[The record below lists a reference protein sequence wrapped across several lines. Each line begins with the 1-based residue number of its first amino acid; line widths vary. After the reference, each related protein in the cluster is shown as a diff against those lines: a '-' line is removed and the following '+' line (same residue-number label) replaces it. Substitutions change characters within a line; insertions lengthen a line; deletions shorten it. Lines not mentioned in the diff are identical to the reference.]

1 MPHQIAELLA
11 RRPCCN
17 CVASLLIDSP
27 LMFAFASAAFMAKR
41 GFKLDIGW
49 VFGGG
54 LALWALLQALGW
66 AG

>member
-1 MPHQIAELLA
+1 
-11 RRPCCN
+11 
-17 CVASLLIDSP
+17 LIDSP
-27 LMFAFASAAFMAKR
+27 LMFAFAPAAFVAKR